1 MPGFNEIL
9 SATEEELVQNFYKF
23 RDDQSLAKED
33 KLNAVAKKFLLRGAQ
48 LVCAVGFNPNTP
60 QLTEILPIMGFDSF
74 DELAKQRNDVFTS
87 DIYKRLTFDNVIE
100 IYSAIK
106 ANAEL
111 LQIMQ
116 YLLEKRLQN
125 IEGKIEATV
134 NSIIIEKYKAEMRAI
149 YCDRI
154 ATIEFVEE
162 RLDNKDSGF
171 RALLNEV
178 AIIIESKLIPTGD
191 IFFRESILPEEKRK
205 LLNKGLI
212 PIDLIESRL
221 EDKSISNE
229 EKRILME
236 YLKQH
241 RKNSLDEKN
250 I

>member
-33 KLNAVAKKFLLRGAQ
+33 KLNAIGKKFQLRGAQ

-74 DELAKQRNDVFTS
+74 DELAKQRNNVFTT

-100 IYSAIK
+100 IYSTIK
-106 ANAEL
+106 THTEL
-111 LQIMQ
+111 LQIMP
-116 YLLEKRLQN
+116 YLLKSRLQN
-125 IEGKIEATV
+125 IELKIEATV

-154 ATIEFVEE
+154 VSIDFVEE

-212 PIDLIESRL
+212 PIDLVESRL
-221 EDKSISNE
+221 EDESISNE

-236 YLKQH
+236 YLKQQ
-241 RKNSLDEKN
+241 RKKS
-250 I
+250 